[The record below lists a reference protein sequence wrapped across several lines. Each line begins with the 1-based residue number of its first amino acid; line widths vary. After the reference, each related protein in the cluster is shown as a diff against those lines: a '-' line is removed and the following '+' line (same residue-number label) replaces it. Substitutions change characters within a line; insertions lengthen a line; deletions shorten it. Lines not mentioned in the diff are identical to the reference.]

1 MRCQQRAK
9 RRCPR
14 YSSDVL
20 EADLPP
26 PADAL
31 ELLPKR
37 LWRTSIAVGQSAF
50 YPGQFMPREALRI
63 LAEYKREA
71 LARGRASD
79 GCIRSLLLLGHVGPL
94 RTGNLSRWQLPQPTV
109 RRHDTCHML
118 PAVDLRRLAGSTRN
132 AYRIGGKRPRRV
144 DIGRTATWH

>member
-14 YSSDVL
+14 GSSDVL
-20 EADLPP
+20 EVDPAP

-31 ELLPKR
+31 AAGRGEPEDSL
-37 LWRTSIAVGQSAF
+37 
-50 YPGQFMPREALRI
+50 YPGQFMPRDALRI

-94 RTGNLSRWQLPQPTV
+94 RTGNLSRWQLPRPTV

-118 PAVDLRRLAGSTRN
+118 PAVDLRRFTGSTRN